1 MYAQE
6 KPILTANREMLARK
20 DAESAEGKVLRRES
34 RLCLLRWKRDGQD
47 GIYPGTRNSLRRIV
61 CS

>member
-6 KPILTANREMLARK
+6 KPILTANRETLARK
-20 DAESAEGKVLRRES
+20 DAASAEGKVLRRES

-47 GIYPGTRNSLRRIV
+47 GIYPGTRNSL
-61 CS
+61 